1 MEQKLG
7 TEFSEKTLNIHN
19 FYLLVKWLLSVA
31 LVSKSSREKRK
42 CLGMIITK
50 IIESTVE

>member
-19 FYLLVKWLLSVA
+19 FYLLVKWLLSVVWFQNLA
-31 LVSKSSREKRK
+31 EKNVN
-42 CLGMIITK
+42 I
-50 IIESTVE
+50 